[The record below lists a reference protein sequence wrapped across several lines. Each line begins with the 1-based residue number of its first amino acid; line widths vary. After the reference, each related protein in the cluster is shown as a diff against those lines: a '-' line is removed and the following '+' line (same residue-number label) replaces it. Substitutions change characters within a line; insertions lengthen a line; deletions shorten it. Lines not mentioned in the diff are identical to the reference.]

1 MRQAARMVDPDG
13 AAAVSPRPA
22 DYGRRRVT
30 NAALAVA
37 MVVVVPFAV
46 TGLFRLGFSTV
57 VIFVLC
63 LAAAGALAAIPRSG
77 PWLAAG
83 WLIGCALWAVA
94 LVVILRQLGEGLERI
109 G

>member
-1 MRQAARMVDPDG
+1 MVDPHA

-22 DYGRRRVT
+22 ADRRRRVT

-37 MVVVVPFAV
+37 MAVVVPFAV
-46 TGLFRLGFSTV
+46 TGLFRLDLSSV
-57 VIFVLC
+57 LVFVLC
-63 LAAAGALAAIPRSG
+63 LAAAGALAAIPRRG

-94 LVVILRQLGEGLERI
+94 VVVILRQFGQGLEEI